1 MLLVCVGFYATVPL
15 QPIPVRF
22 PTTTLSYY
30 IYVNLCPFGPPS
42 NLIVPGVYNVQHLYT
57 LAYDICRTFLCL
69 LDDSEMSI
77 TYISCI
83 YDHIPHDS
91 HIHGITTLQSVDIA
105 KYNMTRQRHTT
116 RARGQAYAQQR
127 QVILKMCLLTSVAI
141 ICYII
146 LLVNF
151 LN

>member
-1 MLLVCVGFYATVPL
+1 VNAPRLRGFVCDRTFATHSGSFSHNHFIVL
-15 QPIPVRF
+15 H
-22 PTTTLSYY
+22 
-30 IYVNLCPFGPPS
+30 LCHFGPPL
-42 NLIVPGVYNVQHLYT
+42 NLIVPGVYNVQNLYT

-69 LDDSEMSI
+69 LDDSKMSI

-91 HIHGITTLQSVDIA
+91 HIYAITTLQSVDIA

-127 QVILKMCLLTSVAI
+127 QVIRKTCLLTSVAI